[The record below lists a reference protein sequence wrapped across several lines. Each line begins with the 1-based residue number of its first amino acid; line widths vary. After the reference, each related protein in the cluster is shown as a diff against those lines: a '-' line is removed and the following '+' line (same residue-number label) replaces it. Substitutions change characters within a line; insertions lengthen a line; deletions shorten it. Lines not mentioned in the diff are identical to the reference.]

1 MGEVVNSVL
10 REGERM
16 TYDERQTALCNRMRE
31 RLQSI
36 AILAVQGQD
45 EDPSG
50 DPLADILALIGDDL
64 AVAVET
70 NNKLQANDF

>member
-1 MGEVVNSVL
+1 
-10 REGERM
+10 M